1 MSNIMGSSISS
12 NNSVMAFTD
21 TLSQIE
27 RSNSMPNLYTNS
39 ETVPSILNENEN
51 TSSISRKS
59 VESELTQSITSNETS
74 YSSENFKYSNST
86 ITTNSVYV
94 NIQTDLLKQL
104 QYLSNRF
111 SKLNDTNGDI
121 KYRSDYTANTCM
133 ISDLIRNID
142 NLNNAYVSFVSNQ
155 KEYIFEEKEKLD
167 KIYPISVSS
176 EISCKKDKTQR
187 LDNNCYILKIA
198 FGEAD
203 DNGFNRLND
212 TIRQKYI
219 KAAETRNIL
228 VDEYLEKKYGNIN
241 KLDNCQCDAGFDLFV
256 PYDIEVIESS
266 QIKINYN
273 IKCAMFFNGEACGYY
288 LYPRSSTG
296 TKTTLRLSNSVGIID
311 AGYRGSCMS
320 VFDNISNSHRTT
332 VKSGDR
338 LVQLC
343 APNITYP
350 LRVQIVNSS
359 SELGF
364 TQRNDGGFGSTG
376 R

>member
-1 MSNIMGSSISS
+1 MSNIMGSSVGS

-51 TSSISRKS
+51 ESSISRKS
-59 VESELTQSITSNETS
+59 VESELTQSITSN
-74 YSSENFKYSNST
+74 ST
-86 ITTNSVYV
+86 ITINSLYV

-111 SKLNDTNGDI
+111 SKLNDTNGDV
-121 KYRSDYTANTCM
+121 KYNYTTNTCM
-133 ISDLIRNID
+133 ISDLIRSID

-155 KEYIFEEKEKLD
+155 KEYIFEEKEKEKEKEKLD
-167 KIYPISVSS
+167 KINPISVPS
-176 EISCKKDKTQR
+176 EISCKKDNTQR

-198 FGEAD
+198 FGETD
-203 DNGFNRLND
+203 DNDFNRLND

-241 KLDNCQCDAGFDLFV
+241 NLDNCQCDAGFDLFV